1 MSERPARPAPHAAF
15 PNRAM
20 LSGATLALAVLTLA
34 LPAHAEPT
42 VTILDLPFRARSLR
56 GSGSEVAVAVA
67 TSGLL
72 PLARP
77 RGANPAQ
84 GDDDVPIVVVWGDG
98 GGAALS
104 LVDGQVAT
112 TLLGAEAVEGLA
124 AAETP
129 RGALPGSRRA
139 VSGPLSVHLAGPVPA
154 LSGGPEQV
162 ASLVVRERQP
172 VAMGGDP
179 KPVPVVTTTLSPAP
193 DTAFALRRP
202 RIARFAGKPVIVAV
216 TVAPDGGSAL
226 ALFGRS
232 EAGADAKP
240 EAAKPEA
247 GKPEAAKPEAAKPEA
262 GKSAPSWVRLA
273 RGPTQA
279 TAPGGQPLKPAAV
292 ADFTGSGQTQ
302 VAAVAAPEAAGLLQL
317 WTLEAGALRVAQE
330 AQGYTNVSP
339 GEGEADL
346 SALVEP
352 AGPGAPELALPVS
365 DRSALAI
372 LSLKDGIRERV
383 RAPLP
388 GLAAFGLAGLGRGSA
403 ARLFVG
409 LADGRIAVVT
419 P

>member
-179 KPVPVVTTTLSPAP
+179 KPVPVVTTTLSAAP

-232 EAGADAKP
+232 EAGAD
-240 EAAKPEA
+240 
-247 GKPEAAKPEAAKPEA
+247 AKPEA

-317 WTLEAGALRVAQE
+317 WTLVAGALRVAQE
-330 AQGYTNVSP
+330 APGYTNVSP